1 MTEAPTFGVGELS
14 QAIAESLSES
24 FPRQLWVRGEVAQY
38 RATGA
43 GHAYFDLVEKDGRR
57 DHVKAKLSVALF
69 RQERA
74 GVNRTLRDAG
84 ATLAD
89 GAEVRIRARVDF
101 WPPAGRLQLIMNGI
115 DPLFTVGKLAAERA
129 RVLQLLMSEGLLRRQ
144 AELELPL
151 VPLRVGLVT
160 SGGSAA
166 YHDFVQE
173 LESSPHAFRVA
184 HVDVRVQ
191 GQGAFRRIVFGLR
204 TLSRLDLDVIVL
216 ARGGGSRSDLAPFDT
231 EAVARVIAE
240 SSVPV
245 VTGIGHEVDRTV
257 ADEVAHTYM
266 KTPTAAAAMLVDAVD
281 AYCERLARL
290 SHRVSLR
297 ARSACTIAGRDLAS
311 ASARL
316 ARGVPVALEREHR
329 TLEHHRRRAID
340 AGRRRTREAAARA
353 STHEQHLAAAATRGL
368 RGAAVRLDTADA
380 RLRALDPRR
389 VLERGYTITRTADG
403 RVLRAAAEVGNGDR
417 LVTET
422 GAGDVHSRVEGRDA

>member
-1 MTEAPTFGVGELS
+1 MTEAPTFGVGELN
-14 QAIAESLSES
+14 QAIAEALVDA
-24 FPRQLWVRGEVAQY
+24 FPRQVWVRGEVAQY
-38 RATGA
+38 RVTNP
-43 GHAYFDLVEKDGRR
+43 GHAYFDLVEKADGR
-57 DHVKAKLSVALF
+57 DHVRAKLSVALF
-69 RQERA
+69 RNDRA
-74 GVNRTLRDAG
+74 AVNRTLRDAG

-89 GAEVRIRARVDF
+89 GAEVRVRARVDF
-101 WPPAGRLQLIMNGI
+101 WPPAGRLQLVMNGI

-129 RVLQLLMSEGLLRRQ
+129 RVLQVLTAEGLLRRQ
-144 AELELPL
+144 AELEVPL

-173 LESSPHAFRVA
+173 LEASAHAFRVA

-191 GQGAFRRIVFGLR
+191 GQGAFRRIVYGLH
-204 TLSRLDLDVIVL
+204 TLGALDLDVIVL
-216 ARGGGSRSDLAPFDT
+216 ARGGGSRSDLAPFDS
-231 EAVARVIAE
+231 EVVARVIAE
-240 SSVPV
+240 SGVPV

-281 AYCERLARL
+281 AYCERLARI

-297 ARSACTIAGRDLAS
+297 ARSACTLAGRELAS

-316 ARGVPVALEREHR
+316 ARGVPVALAREHGS
-329 TLEHHRRRAID
+329 LDGHRRRAVD
-340 AGRRRTREAAARA
+340 AGHRRTREASARA
-353 STHEQHLAAAATRGL
+353 AAHQRTLGAAATRRMRSAGT
-368 RGAAVRLDTADA
+368 RLDGAEA

-389 VLERGYTITRTADG
+389 VLERGYTITRTSDG
-403 RVLRAAAEVGNGDR
+403 KVLRAPTGVGVGDS

-422 GAGDVHSRVEGRDA
+422 AAGEVRSRVEEQG